1 MHTSNA
7 RSTALIWMLF
17 FWMGMIAVTLLI
29 FSLPFSRLPPALKK
43 VDCTAISKVWTT
55 GMLEAAEG
63 LQDKRAG
70 APTSSKVNL
79 ALYPAGAD
87 LACQKGALFFNCM
100 QCAKYFEVYFLSMG
114 KRIKA

>member
-1 MHTSNA
+1 MDGNDRCNSPNLLVT
-7 RSTALIWMLF
+7 F
-17 FWMGMIAVTLLI
+17 FEA
-29 FSLPFSRLPPALKK
+29 PPGSKSK

-70 APTSSKVNL
+70 APTSLKVNL

-100 QCAKYFEVYFLSMG
+100 QCAKYFEVYILSMG